1 LINLITG
8 TVLIINQ
15 RKLLVM
21 NKKQIHKKTSNT
33 HKTEREL
40 RENNN
45 NENLD
50 DAWMDQDDQEVESLL
65 DDKDAIEL
73 EEDQADKIVFGMSFN
88 PKDGDLGD
96 ESEDNGDLPEMLI
109 QNRYNPTLSTKPT
122 GEDYKDELLEK
133 MRITNENKAGLGY
146 GDNDYDKEE

>member
-1 LINLITG
+1 
-8 TVLIINQ
+8 LIINQ

-21 NKKQIHKKTSNT
+21 NKKQIHKKTPNT

-50 DAWMDQDDQEVESLL
+50 DALMDQDDQEVESLL

-133 MRITNENKAGLGY
+133 IRITNENKAGLGY
-146 GDNDYDKEE
+146 GDNDYEHEE

>member
-1 LINLITG
+1 
-8 TVLIINQ
+8 
-15 RKLLVM
+15 M
-21 NKKQIHKKTSNT
+21 NKKQIHKKTPNT

-50 DAWMDQDDQEVESLL
+50 DALMDQDDQEVESLL

-133 MRITNENKAGLGY
+133 IRITNENKAGLGY
-146 GDNDYDKEE
+146 GDNDYEHEE